1 MSEHA
6 QPPPETPGPS
16 VTPPADPES
25 ETERA
30 ERAEATV
37 PEPRKGDDPLVA
49 EQEAA
54 AAAEAADIGGRTPE
68 DAGGDPEAEPVY
80 QAGGGEQEGFEAA
93 ESDLI
98 EQASHGESRGN
109 PERDAIAPEVEADR
123 SGAADAT
130 GNRRPRPGE

>member
-1 MSEHA
+1 MPDDR

-16 VTPPADPES
+16 VNPVSEPES

-37 PEPRKGDDPLVA
+37 PEPRKDDDPLVA

-54 AAAEAADIGGRTPE
+54 AAAEAAAIGGRTPD
-68 DAGGDPEAEPVY
+68 DAGGEPAAKPIY
-80 QAGGGEQEGFEAA
+80 EAGGGEQEGFEAA

-109 PERDAIAPEVEADR
+109 PERDAISPEVEADR